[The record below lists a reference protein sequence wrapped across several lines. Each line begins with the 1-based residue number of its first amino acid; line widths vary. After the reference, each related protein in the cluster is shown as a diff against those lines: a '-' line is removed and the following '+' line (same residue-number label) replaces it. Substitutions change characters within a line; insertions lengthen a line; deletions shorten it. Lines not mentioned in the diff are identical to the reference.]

1 VEQAVIVAADVQ
13 RIAKRFGVDPR
24 LIQAVVNAEGNI
36 VRAVQISVPSV
47 TTRDEAIEI
56 TCRSCVHAMS
66 DFIQGKLVDASA
78 DEDSLLRDM
87 RGTFIRAWASRWAPV
102 GATNDPTSL
111 NANWPRNVLR
121 LWQED

>member
-1 VEQAVIVAADVQ
+1 VIVAADVQ
-13 RIAKRFGVDPR
+13 RIAKHFGVDPR

-66 DFIQGKLVDASA
+66 DFISGTLKDPVDPLGFNNHPRAS
-78 DEDSLLRDM
+78 
-87 RGTFIRAWASRWAPV
+87 FIRAWASRWAPI